1 MCMILNCKRSNIIIR
16 IFNSFPLVP
25 LNNTIFESIELEG
38 PVISPMPACAAS
50 AGLYPKA
57 SIISCSVGFSSDREV
72 GTTIFATPSFEPFH
86 GSRRSTPFF

>member
-1 MCMILNCKRSNIIIR
+1 
-16 IFNSFPLVP
+16 
-25 LNNTIFESIELEG
+25 
-38 PVISPMPACAAS
+38 MPACAAS